1 MSIESE
7 IRKKRLRRG
16 WTQVHLGEIVGV
28 RQATISRIE
37 SNAKKTS
44 WGLLQK
50 ILIALNVEI
59 SDINTLTNNF
69 ILKES
74 DFDLFLKLLL
84 ANSELKTNILY
95 NPIHCARVIIDAYN
109 KGYLNFT
116 AKR

>member
-1 MSIESE
+1 MSIENE
-7 IRKKRLRRG
+7 IRKMRLRLG
-16 WTQVHLGEIVGV
+16 WTQVQLGEIVGV

-50 ILIALNVEI
+50 ILIALNV
-59 SDINTLTNNF
+59 DINDINSITNNF

-74 DFDLFLKLLL
+74 DIDLFLKLLMT
-84 ANSELKTNILY
+84 NSELKTNILY

-109 KGYLNFT
+109 KGYLNFSN
-116 AKR
+116 RR